1 MNHHLLC
8 PMQCRVND
16 IMIDETPKFLA
27 KTPTPETH
35 AIVAHDPE
43 GEPEKPF
50 IMPLSLKGVTSYLPV
65 HRPTTREWD
74 SGLYPRIDLTSETL
88 TWDPASTLYQEQ
100 EETLTDH
107 RGELIVHDRHDTP
120 MTISAITSFA
130 QPYAD
135 ISEAHNLVSALERQ
149 VKVCSVESL
158 TRPGAIASTRS
169 KAVDAR
175 TLAMRWQIP
184 IDRAKRTV
192 KRTT

>member
-1 MNHHLLC
+1 M
-8 PMQCRVND
+8 
-16 IMIDETPKFLA
+16 
-27 KTPTPETH
+27 
-35 AIVAHDPE
+35 
-43 GEPEKPF
+43 
-50 IMPLSLKGVTSYLPV
+50 TSYLPV
-65 HRPTTREWD
+65 HRPTIREWD

-100 EETLTDH
+100 EETLIDH
-107 RGELIVHDRHDTP
+107 RGELIAIDRHDTP
-120 MTISAITSFA
+120 MIISAVTSFV

-175 TLAMRWQIP
+175 TLAMRW
-184 IDRAKRTV
+184 
-192 KRTT
+192 